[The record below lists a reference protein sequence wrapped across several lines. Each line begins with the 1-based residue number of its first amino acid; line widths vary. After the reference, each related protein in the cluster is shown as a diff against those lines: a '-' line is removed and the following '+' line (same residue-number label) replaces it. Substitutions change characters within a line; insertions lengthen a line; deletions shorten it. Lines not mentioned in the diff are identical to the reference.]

1 MTLKAKTAIKPF
13 ECKVHIKPEE
23 AKEGTLF
30 HSLGAKQM
38 IRDLQEGRSFMHGLN
53 AELLPNKTAQHV
65 KEETIRLST
74 RYGVLC
80 KLTAFVGIE
89 ERDEATEGT
98 MQVRKIG
105 VDTAPSPGMSYKFP
119 SLPSSPCHANN
130 RIDQCLSHRHLC
142 NNSIS
147 RCLRQLQKSTWL
159 DLAPDPYPAL
169 LFLLRRPLRSPGDRR
184 LVALLPRHKRK
195 EA

>member
-105 VDTAPSPGMSYKFP
+105 VDTAPSPGTLYASP
-119 SLPSSPCHANN
+119 LSLK
-130 RIDQCLSHRHLC
+130 RISL
-142 NNSIS
+142 IMI
-147 RCLRQLQKSTWL
+147 
-159 DLAPDPYPAL
+159 
-169 LFLLRRPLRSPGDRR
+169 
-184 LVALLPRHKRK
+184 
-195 EA
+195 